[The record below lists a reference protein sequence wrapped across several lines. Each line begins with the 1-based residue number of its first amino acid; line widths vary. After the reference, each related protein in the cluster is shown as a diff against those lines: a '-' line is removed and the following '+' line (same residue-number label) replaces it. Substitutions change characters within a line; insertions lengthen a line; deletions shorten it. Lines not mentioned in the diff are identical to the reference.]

1 MTTQHSQSKIEYR
14 IKLFQELSNNKWYYI
29 MNYNLDVLKHIINL
43 NQTES
48 INDAYMLI
56 KYGNVFY
63 F

>member
-1 MTTQHSQSKIEYR
+1 MTTQNSQSKIEYR
-14 IKLFQELSNNKWYYI
+14 IKLFQELSNNKWYHI

-48 INDAYMLI
+48 IKDAYMLI